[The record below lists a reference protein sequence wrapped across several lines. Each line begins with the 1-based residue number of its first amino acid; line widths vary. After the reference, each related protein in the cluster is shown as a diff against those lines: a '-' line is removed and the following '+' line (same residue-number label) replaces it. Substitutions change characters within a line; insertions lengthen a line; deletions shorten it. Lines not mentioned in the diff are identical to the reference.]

1 MDPKKFAELEQKVFA
16 AIPADGGLSLS
27 GVVRAVATDDSG
39 YGRSDAKAAV
49 LGLKASGRVQLD
61 EDGTVRRK

>member
-1 MDPKKFAELEQKVFA
+1 MDPKMFAELERKVFE
-16 AIPADGGLSLS
+16 AIPAEGGRSLS
-27 GVVRAVATDDSG
+27 SVVGAVATDDSG

-49 LGLKASGRVQLD
+49 LGLKASGKVQLD